1 MLAGIAVDPWF
12 IVAQNPQQA
21 KLIRTAREVNDGKP
35 HWVVDRVK
43 AAVADCLADTNKRAS
58 EVKIA
63 CFGLAFK
70 PNIDDLRESPAMG
83 IAQSIAHWHKGETL
97 VVEPNIHQLPK
108 KLDGLC
114 QLATLDDALGSADV
128 LVLLV
133 DHNEFKAIKGD
144 AVHQQYVVDTKG
156 VWR

>member
-1 MLAGIAVDPWF
+1 M
-12 IVAQNPQQA
+12 
-21 KLIRTAREVNDGKP
+21 
-35 HWVVDRVK
+35 
-43 AAVADCLADTNKRAS
+43 ADCLADTNKRAS

>member
-1 MLAGIAVDPWF
+1 LGG
-12 IVAQNPQQA
+12 
-21 KLIRTAREVNDGKP
+21 RSG
-35 HWVVDRVK
+35 K

-83 IAQSIAHWHKGETL
+83 IAQSIAHWHKRR
-97 VVEPNIHQLPK
+97 NIGGGTEYPSTAEK
-108 KLDGLC
+108 TGRSVPTGNAGRC
-114 QLATLDDALGSADV
+114 PGSADV

-156 VWR
+156 SGGENPRQY